1 MSDSQ
6 HDSTPHADNPAPSL
20 GEAERVARRRKL
32 VGLALSGAP
41 LMMSLPT
48 AVSAQTVSSAY
59 RAAQNDANLPLGL
72 RPLKESSNKDGWL
85 RVPAT
90 KYTPLDAA
98 THPLLYLIG
107 TIYYKDD
114 GTTVSPFDSTKY
126 GSGATTYLLVL
137 FPSPVTSTAPGTP
150 FPSGGG
156 LTQGLHASA
165 WSSVLPGG
173 GGSFNSV
180 AWVS

>member
-6 HDSTPHADNPAPSL
+6 HDSTPHTDNPAPSL
-20 GEAERVARRRKL
+20 GEAERVTRRRKL

-59 RAAQNDANLPLGL
+59 RAAQNDANPAVA
-72 RPLKESSNKDGWL
+72 PLKENTSLDGWL

-90 KYTPLDAA
+90 KYIPLSPSTD
-98 THPLLYLIG
+98 PLLYLIG
-107 TIYYKDD
+107 SIYYKED

-137 FPSPVTSTAPGTP
+137 FPSPVTSTVPGTP